1 MHTFKDLNSAFCESL
16 ALVKEQGLNVES
28 RGTKQRE
35 ILFHHICIEDP
46 TALTIAP
53 PLRRFK
59 PVYAIAE
66 WLWYLSRDK
75 DVKNIGKF
83 AETWLLIQDRKGQ
96 AESNYGEYIFEP
108 QYYRF
113 LNNIWKPSQWE
124 WVKEEL
130 LSDRDTRRATIAINQ
145 PYHKWKN
152 KKDYP
157 CTNNMHFFI
166 RNNQLHLGINMRSNC
181 AVFGFCND
189 VWTFC
194 MFQQLMLNELNEAGA
209 NLTLGRYYHS
219 AGSFHVYERH
229 WKMQDTILANY
240 RKNNTGNYPDLK
252 KYELQSTITYETIK
266 PMIPSKEDVSLDQIK
281 SHTKETMEK
290 IYV

>member
-16 ALVKEQGLNVES
+16 ALVKEQGSNVES

-66 WLWYLSRDK
+66 WLWYLSCDK
-75 DVKNIGKF
+75 NVKNIGKF
-83 AETWLLIQDRKGQ
+83 AETWLKIQDERGE
-96 AESNYGEYIFEP
+96 AESNYGEYIFGE
-108 QYYRF
+108 QTG
-113 LNNIWKPSQWE
+113 LLGTQWR
-124 WVKEEL
+124 WVAQEL
-130 LSDRDTRRATIAINQ
+130 LRDRDTRRATISINQ
-145 PYHKWKN
+145 PYHKNKN
-152 KKDYP
+152 PLDYP
-157 CTNNMHFFI
+157 CTNNIHFFI
-166 RNNQLHLGINMRSNC
+166 RDNQLHLGVNMRSNC
-181 AVFGFCND
+181 AIFGFCND

-194 MFQQLMLNELNEAGA
+194 MFQQLMLNDLNDCGA

-240 RKNNTGNYPDLK
+240 RKNNTGNYPNLQ
-252 KYELQSTITYETIK
+252 KYELKDTITSDAILPHALSHTDITLE
-266 PMIPSKEDVSLDQIK
+266 QIK
-281 SHTKETMEK
+281 SHTKEIMEL

>member
-16 ALVKEQGLNVES
+16 ALVKEQGSNVES

-46 TALTIAP
+46 TALTIEP
-53 PLRRFK
+53 PLRKFK

-66 WLWYLSRDK
+66 WLWYLSKDK
-75 DVKNIGKF
+75 NVKNIGKF
-83 AETWLLIQDRKGQ
+83 AETWLNIQDERGE
-96 AESNYGEYIFEP
+96 AESNYGEYIFGE
-108 QYYRF
+108 QSG
-113 LNNIWKPSQWE
+113 LLGTQWR
-124 WVKEEL
+124 WVTQEL
-130 LSDRDTRRATIAINQ
+130 LRDRDTRRATISINQ
-145 PYHKWKN
+145 PYHKNKN
-152 KKDYP
+152 PLDYP
-157 CTNNMHFFI
+157 CTNNIHFFI
-166 RNNQLHLGINMRSNC
+166 RDNQLHLGVNMRSNC

-194 MFQQLMLNELNEAGA
+194 MFQQLMLNELNDCGA

-229 WKMQDTILANY
+229 WNMQDTILENY

-252 KYELQSTITYETIK
+252 KYKLQSTITSADMIGYALPTFDMSLESIK
-266 PMIPSKEDVSLDQIK
+266 L
-281 SHTKETMEK
+281 HTKDVMEV

>member
-75 DVKNIGKF
+75 NVKNIGKF
-83 AETWLLIQDRKGQ
+83 AETWLKIQDEQGE
-96 AESNYGEYIFEP
+96 AESNYGEYIFGE
-108 QYYRF
+108 QTG
-113 LNNIWKPSQWE
+113 LLGTQWR
-124 WVKEEL
+124 WVTQEL
-130 LSDRDTRRATIAINQ
+130 LRDRDTRRATISINQ
-145 PYHKWKN
+145 PYHKNKN
-152 KKDYP
+152 PLDYP
-157 CTNNMHFFI
+157 CTNNIHFFI
-166 RNNQLHLGINMRSNC
+166 RDNQLHLGVNMRSNC
-181 AVFGFCND
+181 AIFGFCND

-194 MFQQLMLNELNEAGA
+194 MFQQLMLNELNDCGA

-252 KYELQSTITYETIK
+252 KYELQSTITSEEMIGYALPTFDMTLESIK
-266 PMIPSKEDVSLDQIK
+266 Q
-281 SHTKETMEK
+281 HTKDTMEK

>member
-16 ALVKEQGLNVES
+16 ALVKEQGSNVES

-75 DVKNIGKF
+75 NVKNIGKF
-83 AETWLLIQDRKGQ
+83 AETWLKIQDEQGE
-96 AESNYGEYIFEP
+96 AESNYGEYIFGE
-108 QYYRF
+108 QTG
-113 LNNIWKPSQWE
+113 LLGTQWR
-124 WVKEEL
+124 WVTQEL
-130 LSDRDTRRATIAINQ
+130 LRDRDTRRATISINQ
-145 PYHKWKN
+145 PYHKNKN
-152 KKDYP
+152 PLDYP
-157 CTNNMHFFI
+157 CTNNIHFFI
-166 RNNQLHLGINMRSNC
+166 RDNQLHLGVNMRSNC
-181 AVFGFCND
+181 AIFGFCND

-194 MFQQLMLNELNEAGA
+194 MFQQLMLNELNDCGA

-252 KYELQSTITYETIK
+252 KYELQNTITSEEMIGYALPTFDMTLESIK
-266 PMIPSKEDVSLDQIK
+266 Q
-281 SHTKETMEK
+281 HTKETMEK

>member
-16 ALVKEQGLNVES
+16 ALVKEQGSNVES
-28 RGTKQRE
+28 RGSKQRE
-35 ILFHHICIEDP
+35 ILFHNICIEDP

-53 PLRRFK
+53 PLRKFK

-75 DVKNIGKF
+75 QVKNIGKF
-83 AETWLLIQDRKGQ
+83 ADVWNQIQDKNGEC
-96 AESNYGEYIFEP
+96 ESNYGVYMFELFDGLARP
-108 QYYRF
+108 
-113 LNNIWKPSQWE
+113 QWE
-124 WVKEEL
+124 WVRGEL
-130 LSDRDTRRATIAINQ
+130 LRDRDTRRATITINQ
-145 PYHKWKN
+145 PYHKYKN
-152 KKDYP
+152 PKDYT
-157 CTNNMHFFI
+157 CTQYIHFFI
-166 RNNQLHLGINMRSNC
+166 RDNQLHLGVHMRSND

-209 NLTLGRYYHS
+209 NITLGKYYHS
-219 AGSFHVYERH
+219 AGSFHIYERH

-240 RKNNTGNYPDLK
+240 RKNNTGNYPELK
-252 KYELQSTITYETIK
+252 RYELKDTITTSSIK
-266 PMIPSKEDVSLDQIK
+266 ELILPKEDITLEQIK
-281 SHTKETMEK
+281 KHTKQTMEL

>member
-16 ALVKEQGLNVES
+16 ALVKEQGSNVES

-53 PLRRFK
+53 PLRKFK

-66 WLWYLSRDK
+66 WLWYLSQDK
-75 DVKNIGKF
+75 NVKNIGKF
-83 AETWLLIQDRKGQ
+83 AETWLKIQDEQGE
-96 AESNYGEYIFEP
+96 AESNYGEYIFGE
-108 QYYRF
+108 QSG
-113 LNNIWKPSQWE
+113 LLGTQWR
-124 WVKEEL
+124 WVTQEL
-130 LSDRDTRRATIAINQ
+130 LRDRDTRRATISINQ
-145 PYHKWKN
+145 PYHKNKN
-152 KKDYP
+152 PLDYP
-157 CTNNMHFFI
+157 CTNNIHFFI
-166 RNNQLHLGINMRSNC
+166 RDNQLHLGVNMRSNC
-181 AVFGFCND
+181 AIFGFCND

-194 MFQQLMLNELNEAGA
+194 MFQQLMLNELNDCGA

-252 KYELQSTITYETIK
+252 KYKLQSTITTEEMIGYALPTFDMTLESIK
-266 PMIPSKEDVSLDQIK
+266 Q
-281 SHTKETMEK
+281 HTKDVMEV

>member
-75 DVKNIGKF
+75 NVKNIGKF
-83 AETWLLIQDRKGQ
+83 AETWLKIQDEQGEG
-96 AESNYGEYIFEP
+96 ESNYGEYIFGE
-108 QYYRF
+108 QTG
-113 LNNIWKPSQWE
+113 LLGTQWR
-124 WVKEEL
+124 WVTQEL
-130 LSDRDTRRATIAINQ
+130 LRDRDTRRATISINQ
-145 PYHKWKN
+145 PYHKNKN
-152 KKDYP
+152 PLDYP
-157 CTNNMHFFI
+157 CTNNIHFFI
-166 RNNQLHLGINMRSNC
+166 RDNQLHLGVNMRSNC
-181 AVFGFCND
+181 AIFGFCND

-194 MFQQLMLNELNEAGA
+194 MFQQLMLNELNDCGA

-252 KYELQSTITYETIK
+252 KYELQSTITSEEMIGYALPTFDMTLESIK
-266 PMIPSKEDVSLDQIK
+266 Q
-281 SHTKETMEK
+281 HTKDTMEK

>member
-75 DVKNIGKF
+75 NVKNIGKF
-83 AETWLLIQDRKGQ
+83 AETWLKIQDEQGE
-96 AESNYGEYIFEP
+96 AESNYGEYIFGE
-108 QYYRF
+108 QTG
-113 LNNIWKPSQWE
+113 LLGTQWR
-124 WVKEEL
+124 WVTQEL
-130 LSDRDTRRATIAINQ
+130 LRDRDTRRATISINQ
-145 PYHKWKN
+145 PYHKNKN
-152 KKDYP
+152 PLDYP
-157 CTNNMHFFI
+157 CTNNIHFFI
-166 RNNQLHLGINMRSNC
+166 RDNQLHLGVNMRSNC
-181 AVFGFCND
+181 AIFGFCND

-194 MFQQLMLNELNEAGA
+194 MFQQLMLNELNDCGA

-252 KYELQSTITYETIK
+252 KYELQSTITSEEMIGYALPTFDMTLESIK
-266 PMIPSKEDVSLDQIK
+266 Q
-281 SHTKETMEK
+281 HTKDVMEV

>member
-75 DVKNIGKF
+75 NVKNIGKF
-83 AETWLLIQDRKGQ
+83 AETWLKIQDEQGE
-96 AESNYGEYIFEP
+96 AESNYGEYIFGE
-108 QYYRF
+108 QTG
-113 LNNIWKPSQWE
+113 LLGTQWR
-124 WVKEEL
+124 WVTQEL
-130 LSDRDTRRATIAINQ
+130 LRDRDTRRATISINQ
-145 PYHKWKN
+145 PYHKNKN
-152 KKDYP
+152 PLDYP
-157 CTNNMHFFI
+157 CTNNIHFFI
-166 RNNQLHLGINMRSNC
+166 RDNQLHLGVNMRSNC
-181 AVFGFCND
+181 AIFGFCND

-194 MFQQLMLNELNEAGA
+194 MFQQLMLNELNDCGA

-252 KYELQSTITYETIK
+252 KYELQSTITSEEMIGYALPTFDMTLESIK
-266 PMIPSKEDVSLDQIK
+266 Q
-281 SHTKETMEK
+281 HTKETMEK

>member
-16 ALVKEQGLNVES
+16 AIVKDQGSNVES

-53 PLRRFK
+53 PLRKFK

-66 WLWYLSRDK
+66 WLWYLSQDK
-75 DVKNIGKF
+75 EVKNIGKF
-83 AETWLLIQDRKGQ
+83 AETWLLIQDENGQ
-96 AESNYGEYIFEP
+96 AESNYGEYIFGD
-108 QYYRF
+108 QTG
-113 LNNIWKPSQWE
+113 LSGSQWR
-124 WVKEEL
+124 WVVQEL
-130 LSDRDTRRATIAINQ
+130 LRDRDTRRATISINQ
-145 PYHKWKN
+145 PYHKNKN
-152 KKDYP
+152 KLDYP

-166 RNNQLHLGINMRSNC
+166 RDNQLHLGVNMRSNC

-194 MFQQLMLNELNEAGA
+194 MFQQLMLNELNDLGT

-240 RKNNTGNYPDLK
+240 RKTHTGNYPSYR
-252 KYELQSTITYETIK
+252 KYQLEKIVTLNEMFLEHALT
-266 PMIPSKEDVSLDQIK
+266 KEDISLEKIK
-281 SHTKETMEK
+281 DHTKRVMEL

>member
-83 AETWLLIQDRKGQ
+83 AETWLLIQDAKGQ
-96 AESNYGEYIFEP
+96 AESNYGEYMFELQHNAHRP
-108 QYYRF
+108 
-113 LNNIWKPSQWE
+113 QWE

-130 LSDRDTRRATIAINQ
+130 LRDRDTRRATIAINQ

-152 KKDYP
+152 NKDYP

-266 PMIPSKEDVSLDQIK
+266 PMIPSKQDVSLDQIK
-281 SHTKETMEK
+281 THTKTTMEK

>member
-1 MHTFKDLNSAFCESL
+1 MHIFKDLNSAFCESL
-16 ALVKEQGLNVES
+16 ALVKEQGSNVES

-53 PLRRFK
+53 PLRKFK

-66 WLWYLSRDK
+66 WLWYLSKDK
-75 DVKNIGKF
+75 NVKNIGKF
-83 AETWLLIQDRKGQ
+83 AETWLLIQDEQGE
-96 AESNYGEYIFEP
+96 AESNYGEYIFGE
-108 QYYRF
+108 QAG
-113 LNNIWKPSQWE
+113 LLGTQWR
-124 WVKEEL
+124 WVTQEL
-130 LSDRDTRRATIAINQ
+130 LRDRDTRRATISINQ
-145 PYHKWKN
+145 PYHKNKN
-152 KKDYP
+152 PLDYP
-157 CTNNMHFFI
+157 CTNNIHFFI
-166 RNNQLHLGINMRSNC
+166 RDNQLHLGVNMRSNC

-194 MFQQLMLNELNEAGA
+194 MFQQLMLNELNDCGA

-229 WKMQDTILANY
+229 WNMQDTILENY

-252 KYELQSTITYETIK
+252 KYKLESTITSERMIGYALPTFDMSLESIK
-266 PMIPSKEDVSLDQIK
+266 LHTQDV
-281 SHTKETMEK
+281 MEV

>member
-66 WLWYLSRDK
+66 WLWYLSRNK
-75 DVKNIGKF
+75 NVKNIGKF
-83 AETWLLIQDRKGQ
+83 AETWLKIQDEQGE
-96 AESNYGEYIFEP
+96 AESNYGEYIFGE
-108 QYYRF
+108 QTG
-113 LNNIWKPSQWE
+113 LLGTQWR
-124 WVKEEL
+124 WVTQEL
-130 LSDRDTRRATIAINQ
+130 LRDRDTRRATISINQ
-145 PYHKWKN
+145 PYHKNKN
-152 KKDYP
+152 PLDYP
-157 CTNNMHFFI
+157 CTNNIHFFI
-166 RNNQLHLGINMRSNC
+166 RDNQLHLGVNMRSNC
-181 AVFGFCND
+181 AIFGFCND

-194 MFQQLMLNELNEAGA
+194 MFQQLMLNELNDCGA

-252 KYELQSTITYETIK
+252 KYELQSTITSEEMIGYALPTFDMTLESIK
-266 PMIPSKEDVSLDQIK
+266 Q
-281 SHTKETMEK
+281 HTKDVMEV

>member
-75 DVKNIGKF
+75 NVKNIGKF
-83 AETWLLIQDRKGQ
+83 AETWLNIQDEQGE
-96 AESNYGEYIFEP
+96 AESNYGEYIFGE
-108 QYYRF
+108 QTG
-113 LNNIWKPSQWE
+113 LLGTQWR
-124 WVKEEL
+124 WVTQEL
-130 LSDRDTRRATIAINQ
+130 LRDRDTRRATISINQ
-145 PYHKWKN
+145 PYHKNKN
-152 KKDYP
+152 PLDYP
-157 CTNNMHFFI
+157 CTNNIHFFI
-166 RNNQLHLGINMRSNC
+166 RDNQLHLGVNMRSNC
-181 AVFGFCND
+181 AIFGFCND

-194 MFQQLMLNELNEAGA
+194 MFQQLMLNELNDCGA

-252 KYELQSTITYETIK
+252 KYELQSTITSEEMIGYALPTFDMTLESIK
-266 PMIPSKEDVSLDQIK
+266 Q
-281 SHTKETMEK
+281 HTKETMEK

>member
-1 MHTFKDLNSAFCESL
+1 MHIFKDLNSAFCESL

-75 DVKNIGKF
+75 NVKNIGKF
-83 AETWLLIQDRKGQ
+83 AETWLKIQDEQGE
-96 AESNYGEYIFEP
+96 AESNYGEYIFGE
-108 QYYRF
+108 QTD
-113 LNNIWKPSQWE
+113 LLGTQWR
-124 WVKEEL
+124 WVTQEL
-130 LSDRDTRRATIAINQ
+130 LRDRDTRRATISINQ
-145 PYHKWKN
+145 PYHKNKN
-152 KKDYP
+152 PLDYP
-157 CTNNMHFFI
+157 CTNNIHFFI
-166 RNNQLHLGINMRSNC
+166 RGNQLHLGVNMRSNC
-181 AVFGFCND
+181 AIFGFCND

-194 MFQQLMLNELNEAGA
+194 MFQQLMLNELNDCGA

-252 KYELQSTITYETIK
+252 KYELQSTITSEE
-266 PMIPSKEDVSLDQIK
+266 MIGYALPTFDITLEQIK
-281 SHTKETMEK
+281 SHTNEIMEK

>member
-66 WLWYLSRDK
+66 WLWYLSKDK
-75 DVKNIGKF
+75 NVKNIGKF
-83 AETWLLIQDRKGQ
+83 AETWLNIQDEQGE
-96 AESNYGEYIFEP
+96 AESNYGEYIFGE
-108 QYYRF
+108 QTG
-113 LNNIWKPSQWE
+113 LLGTQWR
-124 WVKEEL
+124 WVTQEL
-130 LSDRDTRRATIAINQ
+130 LRDRDTRRATISINQ
-145 PYHKWKN
+145 PYHKNKN
-152 KKDYP
+152 PLDYP
-157 CTNNMHFFI
+157 CTNNIHFFI
-166 RNNQLHLGINMRSNC
+166 RDNQLHLGVNMRSNC
-181 AVFGFCND
+181 AIFGFCND

-194 MFQQLMLNELNEAGA
+194 MFQQLMLNELNDCGA

-252 KYELQSTITYETIK
+252 KYELQSTITSEEMIGYALPTFDMTLESIK
-266 PMIPSKEDVSLDQIK
+266 Q
-281 SHTKETMEK
+281 HTKETMEK

>member
-16 ALVKEQGLNVES
+16 ALVKEQGSNVES

-75 DVKNIGKF
+75 NVKNIGKF
-83 AETWLLIQDRKGQ
+83 AETWLNIQDEQGE
-96 AESNYGEYIFEP
+96 AESNYGEYIFGE
-108 QYYRF
+108 QTG
-113 LNNIWKPSQWE
+113 LLGTQWR
-124 WVKEEL
+124 WVTQEL
-130 LSDRDTRRATIAINQ
+130 LRDRDTRRATISINQ
-145 PYHKWKN
+145 PYHKNKN
-152 KKDYP
+152 PLDYP
-157 CTNNMHFFI
+157 CTNNIHFFI
-166 RNNQLHLGINMRSNC
+166 RDNQLHLGVNMRSNC
-181 AVFGFCND
+181 AIFGFCND

-194 MFQQLMLNELNEAGA
+194 MFQQLMLNELNDCGA

-252 KYELQSTITYETIK
+252 KYELQSTITSEEMIGYALPTFDMTLESIK
-266 PMIPSKEDVSLDQIK
+266 Q
-281 SHTKETMEK
+281 HTKETMEK